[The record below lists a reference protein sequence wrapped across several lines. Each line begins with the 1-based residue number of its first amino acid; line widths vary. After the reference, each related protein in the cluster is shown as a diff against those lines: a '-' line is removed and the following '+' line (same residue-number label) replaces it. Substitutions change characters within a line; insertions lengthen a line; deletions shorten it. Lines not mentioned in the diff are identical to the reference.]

1 MTRKEFCEAKE
12 SMLTDGPLVT
22 FVNWSLKMSLLLI
35 PPETPGLWVLFIL
48 EQNETF
54 CNYGRTLKQYVFL

>member
-1 MTRKEFCEAKE
+1 
-12 SMLTDGPLVT
+12 MLTDGPLVT